1 MHSSTTRDV
10 APENRLSDREIEDFF
25 TVGWIMKTALFR
37 PDEIARMKASF
48 DDLERIA
55 AGLGASGTHRGSHFV
70 LGEKNG
76 SQVIK
81 RVVWAGGSQPY
92 LLEIGADSR
101 LIAPCAQLLASD
113 VMDQLLSQAHFKRP
127 GDGVI
132 FGWHQDIQ
140 HRDKGNRTWIDVN
153 GRGSFVQTLIAI
165 DEMTA
170 NSGPLKFI
178 PGSSTWGRVN
188 FGDHDYDDSGYA
200 AKRPP
205 EFHEEEAVTILAKP
219 GDTLFFGPY
228 TAHASFENTSRQ
240 YRRVLINGYAYPGA
254 NRRVYPGNGSGRSI
268 TLQRRE
274 PVVCD

>member
-10 APENRLSDREIEDFF
+10 ASENRLSDREIEEFF
-25 TVGWIMKTALFR
+25 SLGWIMKTALFR
-37 PDEIARMKASF
+37 QDEIARMKASF
-48 DDLERIA
+48 DELERVA
-55 AGLGASGTHRGSHFV
+55 AKLSASGAHRGSHFV
-70 LGEKNG
+70 LGRKNG
-76 SQVIK
+76 KQVIK

-92 LLEIGADSR
+92 LLEVGTDSR
-101 LIAPCAQLLASD
+101 LIAPCAQLLESG

-140 HRDKGNRTWIDVN
+140 HRDKGNRTWTDVN

-170 NSGPLKFI
+170 DSGPLKFI
-178 PGSSTWGRVN
+178 PGSSAWGRVN
-188 FGDHDYDDSGYA
+188 FGDHDYDDSRDIA
-200 AKRPP
+200 EKPP
-205 EFHEEEAVTILAKP
+205 EFREEEAVTILAKP

-254 NRRVYPGNGSGRSI
+254 NRREYPGDGSGRSI
-268 TLQRRE
+268 ALKCPE
-274 PVVCD
+274 PVLCD